1 MESRAPVARVHDLL
15 VRSLRL
21 FVGILAPRGLE
32 STVDAGQRV
41 AMADNLGF
49 GGGQFGQA
57 GLDGGGC
64 DKVSSQADVGDHQI
78 HGRRRRFHFAD
89 GVVQQDLVQVSINLV
104 KPTF

>member
-1 MESRAPVARVHDLL
+1 MAAMNIRRLRHRAGRSFHRGAAYEEDIRAAIPVESRAPVAWVHDLL
-15 VRSLRL
+15 A
-21 FVGILAPRGLE
+21 FVPSGGGILAPRGLE

-64 DKVSSQADVGDHQI
+64 DKVSSQADVCEH
-78 HGRRRRFHFAD
+78 
-89 GVVQQDLVQVSINLV
+89 
-104 KPTF
+104 